1 VTRRES
7 DQETNKL
14 LRLLITKIGK
24 FMPALD
30 NLTAATTRLAASVDK
45 AVTVITT
52 PPTGGATEVQVQAAA
67 DVVNAQSDKL
77 DKATAPPAP

>member
-1 VTRRES
+1 MTRRN
-7 DQETNKL
+7 DDVQETNKL
-14 LRLLITKIGK
+14 LRLLIKKVNTMAQA
-24 FMPALD
+24 FD

-52 PPTGGATEVQVQAAA
+52 PTGATEAQVQAQA

-77 DKATAPPAP
+77 DKATAPPGP